1 MMNNKSVQTYFDC
14 GYSKIRA
21 GVFTGNEKKDVFYNE
36 RKLSLNNPNSHKEI
50 QNIITSLEKETNRY
64 IDNIN
69 LMIDSSKIL
78 SIGLSISKKLD
89 GNILKHSEIKFLIQE
104 ARQQVSKNYKNQ
116 NIIHIIINNYK
127 INGIDYYDVEN
138 EIKCNLISIDILF
151 ICIPNDIIY
160 SFKKIFSNFNILI
173 NQTIC
178 SCYAKSINYKNNLN
192 ISGKVSF
199 IDIGFNKTSIISFYD
214 KKVLSLETL
223 PIGSNHITKDIS
235 KILKIDLE
243 NSENLKINF
252 LKDQKILDMYNFSIE
267 TIENI
272 IFSRIEEILKL
283 SIRSIKSNAFKFDK
297 FKIILIGE
305 GSKILNNSYKN
316 KISILNDVDF
326 MEENTENICR
336 SGFLLGM
343 GLNKQ
348 EVVVVPKKQ
357 IKQGFFEKLFHLF
370 R

>member
-1 MMNNKSVQTYFDC
+1 MNSKSIQTYFDC

-21 GVFTGNEKKDVFYNE
+21 GVFTGNGKKDVFYNE
-36 RKLSLNNPNSHKEI
+36 RKLSLNHPNSNEEI
-50 QNIITSLEKETNRY
+50 QNVIASLEKETDRY

-89 GNILKHSEIKFLIQE
+89 GNLLKDTDIKFLIQE
-104 ARQQVSKNYKNQ
+104 ARQQVSKHYKNL

-127 INGIDYYDVEN
+127 INGIDYHN
-138 EIKCNLISIDILF
+138 IQSEIKCNLISIDILF
-151 ICIPNDIIY
+151 ICIPNDIIL

-178 SCYAKSINYKNNLN
+178 SSYAKSLSYKNDLDLN
-192 ISGKVSF
+192 GKISF
-199 IDIGFNKTSIISFYD
+199 IDIGFNKTAIISFDD
-214 KKVLSLETL
+214 KKVISLEAL

-235 KILKIDLE
+235 KILEIDLE
-243 NSENLKINF
+243 KSEIIKINF
-252 LKDQKILDMYNFSIE
+252 LKDQKILDKYNFSIE
-267 TIENI
+267 KIENI
-272 IFSRIEEILKL
+272 IFSRIEEILEL
-283 SIRSIKSNAFKFDK
+283 SIRSIKSNSFKFDQ
-297 FKIILIGE
+297 FRIILTGE
-305 GSKILNNSYKN
+305 GSKILNKSYKN
-316 KISILNDVDF
+316 KTPMLNDVDL
-326 MEENTENICR
+326 MEENIENICR

-357 IKQGFFEKLFHLF
+357 IKQGFFEKLFHFF